1 ENRTRRLDPA
11 DACSRPGD
19 SPMPRY
25 YYRSPLGTITRWIA
39 GTAALILFFTGLQWV
54 LVELLPTI
62 LPFLLVGILVVTVFW
77 AVNQLR

>member
-1 ENRTRRLDPA
+1 
-11 DACSRPGD
+11 
-19 SPMPRY
+19 MPRY